1 MGAYS
6 FMDAPLHVDG
16 YMGSKYLGGDCQ
28 RPFMRAWGVCR
39 SFGLAF

>member
-1 MGAYS
+1 
-6 FMDAPLHVDG
+6 MDAPLHVDG
-16 YMGSKYLGGDCQ
+16 YMGSKYLGGGDCQ